1 MDGDGVKRVRST
13 NQPGEVDR
21 ISHLPDCLIFKVLL
35 SLPTKEVVKTSAL
48 STRWNHIWK
57 HVPGLN
63 LEYDDFS
70 EHDSFVSFVDSFL
83 SFNRDTC
90 LHKFKVTY
98 DYSEADEPETGL
110 VRRWLDTVSRMKVK
124 TLDVTDDS
132 AESWELE
139 MTPAL
144 YTCGSLVSL
153 KLVGLTLPSPDL
165 VSLPSLKDI
174 NLILVEFTDE
184 WALEKFISQ
193 CPSLKNLCIER
204 SFGDDIPMLRV
215 RSQSLLTFIHIV
227 DSDESFDDERILEID
242 APMLEYLK
250 LSDGRTASFKLENT
264 ASLVGVH
271 INTAFNLTSTRR
283 FCPNDAQKRNMIQN
297 FLLMISRVD
306 NMVIASCTLEVI
318 YEYSRYEQLPVF
330 HNLSSLRVNLDGYVW
345 EMLPVFLE
353 SCPNLTTLVL
363 GSIQNHVKV
372 GITVSPRRP
381 RVLPSLRY
389 VEIERPFK
397 GDALEMQLVGYL
409 LVNSQSLKKL
419 TLRLDDS
426 LKKERSVI
434 FNELLLMPR
443 LSSTCEVVVLSDD
456 PSYHQ

>member
-1 MDGDGVKRVRST
+1 
-13 NQPGEVDR
+13 
-21 ISHLPDCLIFKVLL
+21 
-35 SLPTKEVVKTSAL
+35 AL

-330 HNLSSLRVNLDGYVW
+330 RNLSSLRVNLDGYVW

-426 LKKERSVI
+426 LKKERSLSCSLMI
-434 FNELLLMPR
+434 HHIINE
-443 LSSTCEVVVLSDD
+443 SAYKFVL
-456 PSYHQ
+456 